1 MTAHGGDRRS
11 SRAPIYHPG
20 NRLWEY
26 RMMRGI
32 TQCQLAEEI
41 HLAQQTISGMESG
54 AYKISDYA
62 NAWLSEHG
70 G

>member
-32 TQCQLAEEI
+32 SQSALAEEMYI
-41 HLAQQTISGMESG
+41 QQQTISGMENG
-54 AYKISDYA
+54 KYKISK
-62 NAWLSEHG
+62 
-70 G
+70 

>member
-1 MTAHGGDRRS
+1 MSAHGGDRRS
-11 SRAPIYHPG
+11 PRAAVSHPG

-26 RMMRGI
+26 RQSRGI

-41 HLAQQTISGMESG
+41 HLAQQTISEMESG
-54 AYKISDYA
+54 ISKISDYA
-62 NAWLSEHG
+62 HAWLSTHG